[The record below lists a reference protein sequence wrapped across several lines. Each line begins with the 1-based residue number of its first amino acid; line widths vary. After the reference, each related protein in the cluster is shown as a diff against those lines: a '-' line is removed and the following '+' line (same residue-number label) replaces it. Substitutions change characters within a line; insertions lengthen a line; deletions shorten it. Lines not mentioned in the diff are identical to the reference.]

1 MSFDFKINVKI
12 SCRGWNWGK
21 MDVEGDEMA
30 FTLDDGKVAFE
41 IPLTNV
47 SNCVNNRNELTLEFH
62 QNEEANSVTMIECR
76 FHMPPGNI
84 IFYI

>member
-1 MSFDFKINVKI
+1 
-12 SCRGWNWGK
+12 

-84 IFYI
+84 FLIFSNY